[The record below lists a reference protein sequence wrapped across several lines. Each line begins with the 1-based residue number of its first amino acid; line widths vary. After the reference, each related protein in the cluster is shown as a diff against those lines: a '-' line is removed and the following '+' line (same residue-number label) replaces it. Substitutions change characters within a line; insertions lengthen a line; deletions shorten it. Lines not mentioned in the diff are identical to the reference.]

1 MLCGVTFKT
10 VTPAARAR
18 GCWKKPLVVAPGLGV
33 PAATIDTVSSS
44 STMGTSLEDRLSLA
58 GKLPLAGCCAYLHRD
73 LRGGSGSAPF
83 ACGCR

>member
-18 GCWKKPLVVAPGLGV
+18 GCWKKPLVVALGLGKPV

-58 GKLPLAGCCAYLHRD
+58 GKLPLAGCCA
-73 LRGGSGSAPF
+73 
-83 ACGCR
+83 